1 MVERGPE
8 KAGVGGSIPS
18 LATIPFNNLAL
29 LTNGVK
35 FLARTVHAHSFTHIP
50 LFASL
55 ARVTSKFPALLLVD
69 QGRLWLARPPAGPSQ
84 QFVVCDP
91 LCEFEKVELER

>member
-1 MVERGPE
+1 
-8 KAGVGGSIPS
+8 
-18 LATIPFNNLAL
+18 
-29 LTNGVK
+29 
-35 FLARTVHAHSFTHIP
+35 
-50 LFASL
+50 
-55 ARVTSKFPALLLVD
+55 LVD